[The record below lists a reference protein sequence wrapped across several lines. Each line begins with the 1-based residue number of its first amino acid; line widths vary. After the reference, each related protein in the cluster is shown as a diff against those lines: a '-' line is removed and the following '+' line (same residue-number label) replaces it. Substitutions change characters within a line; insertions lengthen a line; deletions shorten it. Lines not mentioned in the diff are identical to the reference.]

1 MNNSPSILKISVV
14 VPVRNEAQ
22 TIRTLLDGLLGQTL
36 PPNEIVIT
44 DGGSVDETRAII
56 QEFIDQGAPVKLL
69 TDDDSLPGRS
79 RNIAVAN
86 AKNDW
91 VAFIDAGIRPEQ
103 GWLQALADQIVDP
116 SHADVVY
123 GSYEPI
129 INSFFT
135 ECAAIAYVPPPTATA
150 AGPARPYSIASA
162 LMPRAAWE
170 AAGGF
175 PEDLRSAE
183 DLIFMQRVEAAGFSI
198 VRAPSAIV
206 HWNIQPS
213 WWRTF
218 RRFVVYARNN
228 IRAGLW
234 REWQATIFVRYLIV
248 ALLAAPAFVVGAWWL
263 FVPLA
268 AWLLLMTVR
277 SLRALNRNRQS
288 YPANA
293 LRNLARLCLL
303 VPILA
308 VIDAAAFVGS
318 IDWLIRD
325 KLGLG
330 STRRTNEP
338 RR

>member
-1 MNNSPSILKISVV
+1 MNDSPSILDISVV
-14 VPVRNEAQ
+14 VPVRNEAR
-22 TIRTLLDGLLGQTL
+22 TIRALLDGLLGQTL

-56 QEFIDQGAPVKLL
+56 QDFIDHGAPVKLL

-91 VAFIDAGIRPEQ
+91 VAFIDAGIRPEH

-129 INSFFT
+129 ISSFFT
-135 ECAAIAYVPPPTATA
+135 ECAAIAYVPPPAATA

-175 PEDLRSAE
+175 PEHLRSAE
-183 DLIFMQRVEAAGFSI
+183 DLVFMQRVEAAGFRI
-198 VRAPSAIV
+198 VRAPSAVV
-206 HWNIQPS
+206 HWTIQPTI
-213 WWRTF
+213 WRTF

-228 IRAGLW
+228 MRAGLW
-234 REWQATIFVRYLIV
+234 RNWQRRIFMRY
-248 ALLAAPAFVVGAWWL
+248 ALLVLSASPAIFLGVRWL
-263 FVPLA
+263 VIPTGL
-268 AWLLLMTVR
+268 WLIFMIAR
-277 SLRALNRNRQS
+277 SLRALGQNREY
-288 YPANA
+288 YPAGF
-293 LRNLARLCLL
+293 LRNVFRVIII

-308 VIDAAAFVGS
+308 VIDLATFAGTGQWLLLDLFEGRNRVGTP
-318 IDWLIRD
+318 
-325 KLGLG
+325 KH
-330 STRRTNEP
+330 
-338 RR
+338 